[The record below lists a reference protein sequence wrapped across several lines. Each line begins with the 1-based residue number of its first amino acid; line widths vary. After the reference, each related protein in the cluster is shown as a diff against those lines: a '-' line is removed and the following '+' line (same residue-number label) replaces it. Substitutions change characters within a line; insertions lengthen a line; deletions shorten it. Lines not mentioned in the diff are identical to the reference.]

1 MKLPELK
8 IGNLIAKI
16 PIVQGGMAVRIS
28 TAPLAA
34 AVANAGG
41 IGVIGGSG
49 MSIQEITDEVVKAK
63 KLSPSGIIG
72 VNIMFVARN
81 FQELVDASLKAGAD
95 MIFTGAGFSRDVYKF
110 GKKYGRPIVSI
121 VSSTKT
127 ALLATKCG
135 ADAIVVEGKEA
146 GGHLGTDRPM
156 KDILK
161 EVLIAIKGK
170 IPVLGAG
177 GIATGKD
184 IAEIL
189 KMGASGVQM
198 ASRFVLSEECEA
210 SDEFKQT
217 YLNTKPENMKLFP
230 SPVGLPGR
238 ALSTIQLEKVLNE
251 TVDPFNCTYLC
262 MKKCQRN
269 FCIIDSLIKAQ
280 QGDVDNGIVFAGENY
295 WKFDS
300 ILPVKT
306 IMENLI
312 KETEENL

>member
-1 MKLPELK
+1 MNLPELK
-8 IGNLIAKI
+8 IGNLVAKF

-49 MSIQEITDEVVKAK
+49 MSLEEITDEVKKAK
-63 KLSPSGIIG
+63 KLSPQGIIG

-81 FQELVDASLKAGAD
+81 FQELVDTALKAGAD

-110 GKKYGRPIVSI
+110 GEKYGRPIVSI
-121 VSSTKT
+121 VSSAKT
-127 ALLATKCG
+127 ALLALKCG
-135 ADAIVVEGKEA
+135 AAAIVVEGKEA

-156 KDILK
+156 REILK
-161 EVLIAIKGK
+161 EVLDVIKGK

-177 GIATGKD
+177 GITCGKE
-184 IAEIL
+184 IAEII
-189 KMGASGVQM
+189 KMGANGVQM

-217 YLNTKPENMKLFP
+217 YLNTKKEDMKLFP

-238 ALSTIQLEKVLNE
+238 ALSTKKLEKVLNN
-251 TVDPFNCTYLC
+251 TVEPFNCTYLC
-262 MKKCQRN
+262 MKKCKRN

-280 QGDVDNGIVFAGENY
+280 QGDVENGIVFAGENY
-295 WKFDS
+295 WKMDS
-300 ILPVKT
+300 ILPVDT
-306 IMENLI
+306 IIKNLV
-312 KETEENL
+312 KEAEENL